1 MRLSQNWSNS
11 SVPTTRIE
19 IRKPEREYRI
29 TREFIPAPFPIRE
42 RVLPLN

>member
-29 TREFIPAPFPIRE
+29 DHARIRSGAIPDS
-42 RVLPLN
+42 